1 MRILPLA
8 PIFVTL
14 LAATPAMA
22 ETLDIKEGLWEA
34 TSTLT
39 MDGVQIPPGLLESLP
54 EEQRAQVERL
64 DGRPRTDRACV
75 TQKDIAQGF
84 QRFDK
89 ESACVRQTMAS
100 TPRRFEAN
108 VTCSG
113 MLAGTGVARI
123 EAPDTTHVRGAASL
137 QSLLGN
143 VSMTLNARWLS
154 ASCGKP

>member
-8 PIFVTL
+8 PIFAAI
-14 LAATPAMA
+14 LAAAPAMA

-39 MDGVQIPPGLLESLP
+39 MDGVQIPPGLLEDLP

-64 DGRPRTDRACV
+64 DGRPRIDRTCV

-89 ESACVRQTMAS
+89 ESACVRQTVAA
-100 TPRRFEAN
+100 TPRRFEAT
-108 VTCSG
+108 VTCGG
-113 MLAGTGVARI
+113 MLAGTGAARI
-123 EAPDTTHVRGAASL
+123 EAPDTTHVRGTATL

-143 VSMTLNARWLS
+143 VGMTLSARWLS